1 MPIANLAMS
10 IKFMVKKTR
19 SERLLVY
26 VQPLSFDLIA
36 SGQNLRDE
44 VVNRDLLNGQVKA
57 I

>member
-1 MPIANLAMS
+1 MS